1 VPIADIPV
9 RALLRRGTAR
19 AAALP
24 SDRPAKIGHA
34 RNYLPKQKGRLTAAS
49 PKSDSLQLSL
59 PSGLNNW
66 SFTLADRSL
75 ADTTSKAKGQYG
87 RADYNQKFFHG
98 SPISLFYQNLFL
110 SYARIKSPI
119 ESGLLHRFA
128 LSCDKNVTR
137 VLPDTALTF
146 GHERLIP
153 NERNYLAPLIG
164 ACRFLWPP
172 FQHFSDLSRR
182 FAVYRVAATFE
193 LC

>member
-1 VPIADIPV
+1 MCSAPTHVRYAPIADILV
-9 RALLRRGTAR
+9 RALLQRGTAR

-24 SDRPAKIGHA
+24 SDRPAKIGHS

-87 RADYNQKFFHG
+87 RADHNQKFFHG

-110 SYARIKSPI
+110 SYARIKLSI

-137 VLPDTALTF
+137 VIPDTALTF
-146 GHERLIP
+146 GHGLDSIESTKLF
-153 NERNYLAPLIG
+153 G
-164 ACRFLWPP
+164 AANWRVQISLGAVSAFL
-172 FQHFSDLSRR
+172 
-182 FAVYRVAATFE
+182 
-193 LC
+193 